1 MIKTVEFE
9 GSQYRIGFRYV
20 NWQKGEQNSMF
31 GPETTFCMLFSRK
44 TGLESQ
50 FVPGKTPQFEPQ
62 VSAWAR
68 RHSADAP
75 NRNIARDAAFRN
87 MLAKVQEKELRK
99 LLAEAYF
106 GRKGKKNANA

>member
-31 GPETTFCMLFSRK
+31 GPETTFCALYFRARGPK
-44 TGLESQ
+44 AE
-50 FVPGKTPQFEPQ
+50 FVPTMAI
-62 VSAWAR
+62 AWAR
-68 RHSADAP
+68 RHSTDAP

-106 GRKGKKNANA
+106 GRKGKKANANA